1 MFVGA
6 MALFLPVVGLR
17 SRDFLG
23 AMARPMLASLGMYAT
38 IGAARIMLG
47 PVMSPVAR
55 MTLLIVVGVA
65 VYAVLTLLLN
75 RGGYREMRG
84 MLRG

>member
-1 MFVGA
+1 
-6 MALFLPVVGLR
+6 
-17 SRDFLG
+17 
-23 AMARPMLASLGMYAT
+23 
-38 IGAARIMLG
+38 
-47 PVMSPVAR
+47 
-55 MTLLIVVGVA
+55 MTLLIIVGVA